1 MRVAGESRPGEGGA
15 PGAAAEGERVAGTTR
30 ISQAEGPR
38 AGGRPGEFDLL
49 LWIGA
54 DGVTLSGLGQGGKVT
69 LTRDRGYSR
78 VARFTPHT
86 EADVQEM
93 LGAIGVETLD
103 DLFADVRPG
112 YEGELDLP
120 PALSEYE
127 ALREVSTLAK
137 QNASGLPIFLGAGAY
152 DRIVPSAIGA
162 IISRGE
168 FLTSYT
174 PYQPEISQ
182 GTLQS
187 IFEFQSM
194 ISELTGLEIS
204 NASVYDGAN
213 AVVEAALMTAR
224 LTKRDPKVAVSAG
237 LNPRYR
243 EVMETYR
250 VEVMDLPFED
260 GTTDF
265 SDLPDDVS
273 GVFVQSPNYLGVV
286 EDVEAASQAAHDVDA
301 LCVAVCDPISLS
313 VLEAPGNLGADVA
326 VGEAQPLGMPLM
338 FGGPYAGYMATK
350 EEYVRQLPGRITGE
364 TIDQDGKLAYVLTLR
379 GREQDIRRARANS
392 NICTNQALTALA
404 ATVYTALMGPD
415 GLREVAELSISKA
428 HYLAGRL
435 QASGFRLRYSEA
447 PFLWEFAV
455 ELPDVV
461 RANEALLEAGIVGG
475 LDLGDGAMLVA
486 VTEKRTRDELDAFV
500 EVVSDA
506 L

>member
-1 MRVAGESRPGEGGA
+1 
-15 PGAAAEGERVAGTTR
+15 
-30 ISQAEGPR
+30 
-38 AGGRPGEFDLL
+38 
-49 LWIGA
+49 
-54 DGVTLSGLGQGGKVT
+54 
-69 LTRDRGYSR
+69 

-93 LGAIGVETLD
+93 LDAIGVETLD
-103 DLFADVRPG
+103 DLFADVQPR

-127 ALREVSTLAK
+127 ALSEVDALARV
-137 QNASGLPIFLGAGAY
+137 NVSGLPIFLGAGAY

-213 AVVEAALMTAR
+213 AAVEAALMTAR

-243 EVMETYR
+243 EVIETYR
-250 VEVMDLPFED
+250 VEVVDLPFD
-260 GTTDF
+260 NGVTDF
-265 SDLPDDVS
+265 SNLPDDVC
-273 GVFVQSPNYLGVV
+273 GVFVQSPNFFGVV
-286 EDVEAASQAAHDVDA
+286 EDIGAASEAAHDVDA

-338 FGGPYAGYMATK
+338 FGGPYAGYMATR
-350 EEYVRQLPGRITGE
+350 EDFVRQLPGRITGE
-364 TIDQDGKLAYVLTLR
+364 TIDKDGKLAYVLTLR

-404 ATVYTALMGPD
+404 ATVYTALMGPE
-415 GLREVAELSISKA
+415 GLRQVAELSISKA
-428 HYLAGRL
+428 HYLAEMV
-435 QASGFRLRYSEA
+435 QASGFRLRYPDES
-447 PFLWEFAV
+447 FLWEFAV
-455 ELPDVV
+455 ELPDVQ

-486 VTEKRTRDELDAFV
+486 VTEKRTREELDAFV
-500 EVVSDA
+500 EVVADA

>member
-1 MRVAGESRPGEGGA
+1 
-15 PGAAAEGERVAGTTR
+15 
-30 ISQAEGPR
+30 
-38 AGGRPGEFDLL
+38 
-49 LWIGA
+49 
-54 DGVTLSGLGQGGKVT
+54 
-69 LTRDRGYSR
+69 

-86 EADVQEM
+86 EADVEEM
-93 LGAIGVETLD
+93 LDAIGVETLD
-103 DLFADVRPG
+103 DLFADVHPK
-112 YEGELDLP
+112 YEGELGLP

-127 ALREVSTLAK
+127 ALREVDVLAK
-137 QNASGLPIFLGAGAY
+137 ENVWGLPIFLGAGAY

-213 AVVEAALMTAR
+213 ATVEAALMTAR

-243 EVMETYR
+243 EVIETYR
-250 VEVMDLPFED
+250 VEVVDLPFED
-260 GTTDF
+260 GATNF
-265 SDLPDDVS
+265 SNLPDDVS
-273 GVFVQSPNYLGVV
+273 GVFVQSPNFFGVV
-286 EDVEAASQAAHDVDA
+286 EDIGTASEAAHDGDA

-326 VGEAQPLGMPLM
+326 VGEAQPLGMPLT
-338 FGGPYAGYMATK
+338 FGGPYAGYMATR
-350 EEYVRQLPGRITGE
+350 EDFVRQLPGRITGE
-364 TIDQDGKLAYVLTLR
+364 TIDKNGKLAYVLTLR

-404 ATVYTALMGPD
+404 ATVYTALMGPE

-428 HYLAGRL
+428 HYLAERL
-435 QASGFRLRYSEA
+435 QASGFRLRYPDA

-455 ELPDVV
+455 ELPDV
-461 RANEALLEAGIVGG
+461 AQASEALLEAGIVGG

-486 VTEKRTRDELDAFV
+486 VTEKRTREELDAFV
-500 EVVSDA
+500 EVVADA

>member
-1 MRVAGESRPGEGGA
+1 
-15 PGAAAEGERVAGTTR
+15 
-30 ISQAEGPR
+30 
-38 AGGRPGEFDLL
+38 
-49 LWIGA
+49 
-54 DGVTLSGLGQGGKVT
+54 
-69 LTRDRGYSR
+69 

-93 LGAIGVETLD
+93 LEAIGVETLD
-103 DLFADVRPG
+103 DLFADIHPEF
-112 YEGELDLP
+112 EGDLDLP
-120 PALSEYE
+120 GAISEYE
-127 ALREVSTLAK
+127 ALREVDALASK
-137 QNASGLPIFLGAGAY
+137 NVAGLPIFLGAGAY
-152 DRIVPSAIGA
+152 DRIVPSAVGA

-168 FLTSYT
+168 YLTCYT

-224 LTKRDPKVAVSAG
+224 LTKRNPKVAVSAG

-250 VEVMDLPFED
+250 VEVIDLPFED

-265 SDLPDDVS
+265 SSVPEDVS
-273 GVFVQSPNYLGVV
+273 GVFVQSPNFFGVV
-286 EDVEAASQAAHDVDA
+286 EDVGVASEAAHGVGA
-301 LCVAVCDPISLS
+301 LSVAVCDPLSLS
-313 VLEAPGNLGADVA
+313 ILEAPGNLGADVA

-350 EEYVRQLPGRITGE
+350 EEFVRQLPGRITGE
-364 TIDQDGKLAYVLTLR
+364 TIDEDGKLAYVLTLR

-404 ATVYTALMGPD
+404 ATVYTALMGPE
-415 GLREVAELSISKA
+415 GLRKVAELSISKA
-428 HYLAGRL
+428 HYLGDRL
-435 QASGFRLRYSEA
+435 QASGFRLRYQEA

-455 ELPDVV
+455 ELPDVARV
-461 RANEALLEAGIVGG
+461 NEALLEAGIVGG
-475 LDLGDGAMLVA
+475 LDIGDGTMLVA
-486 VTEKRTRDELDAFV
+486 VTEKRTKDELDDFV
-500 EVVSDA
+500 EVVADA
-506 L
+506 V

>member
-1 MRVAGESRPGEGGA
+1 M
-15 PGAAAEGERVAGTTR
+15 
-30 ISQAEGPR
+30 
-38 AGGRPGEFDLL
+38 
-49 LWIGA
+49 
-54 DGVTLSGLGQGGKVT
+54 
-69 LTRDRGYSR
+69 
-78 VARFTPHT
+78 ARFTPHT
-86 EADVQEM
+86 EADIQEM

-103 DLFADVRPG
+103 DLFADVAPKL
-112 YEGELDLP
+112 EGELDLP
-120 PALSEYE
+120 PAASEYE
-127 ALREVSTLAK
+127 ALREVDSMARE
-137 QNASGLPIFLGAGAY
+137 NVSGLPIFLGGGAY
-152 DRIVPSAIGA
+152 DRIVPSAVGA

-224 LTKRDPKVAVSAG
+224 LTKRDPKVAVSKG

-243 EVMETYR
+243 EVIETYL
-250 VEVMDLPFED
+250 VETVELPFEN

-265 SDLPDDVS
+265 SDVPDDVS
-273 GVFVQSPNYLGVV
+273 GVFVQSPNFLGVV
-286 EDVEAASQAAHDVDA
+286 EDIGAASEAAHGVGA
-301 LCVAVCDPISLS
+301 LSVAVCDPISLS
-313 VLEAPGNLGADVA
+313 ILEAPGNLGADVA
-326 VGEAQPLGMPLM
+326 VGEAQPLGMPLL

-350 EEYVRQLPGRITGE
+350 EEFVRQLPGRIAGE
-364 TIDQDGKLAYVLTLR
+364 TVDKDGRLAYVLTLR
-379 GREQDIRRARANS
+379 GREQDIRRAKANS

-404 ATVYTALMGPD
+404 ATVYTALMGPE

-428 HYLAGRL
+428 HYLAEKL
-435 QASGFRLRYSEA
+435 QDAGLELRYPDA

-455 ELPDVV
+455 ELPDVE

-486 VTEKRTRDELDAFV
+486 VTEKRTKEELDAFV
-500 EVVSDA
+500 EVVA
-506 L
+506 NGL

>member
-1 MRVAGESRPGEGGA
+1 
-15 PGAAAEGERVAGTTR
+15 
-30 ISQAEGPR
+30 
-38 AGGRPGEFDLL
+38 
-49 LWIGA
+49 
-54 DGVTLSGLGQGGKVT
+54 
-69 LTRDRGYSR
+69 
-78 VARFTPHT
+78 
-86 EADVQEM
+86 M
-93 LGAIGVETLD
+93 LGAVGVETLD
-103 DLFADVRPG
+103 DLFADVHPR
-112 YEGELDLP
+112 YEGEIDLP

-127 ALREVSTLAK
+127 ALTEVDALAK
-137 QNASGLPIFLGAGAY
+137 ENVSGLPIFLGAGAY

-224 LTKRDPKVAVSAG
+224 LTKKDPKVAVSAG

-243 EVMETYR
+243 EVIETYR
-250 VEVMDLPFED
+250 VEVVDLQFEN

-265 SDLPDDVS
+265 SNLPDVS
-273 GVFVQSPNYLGVV
+273 GVFVQSPNFFGVV
-286 EDVEAASQAAHDVDA
+286 EDIGAASEAAHGVDA

-326 VGEAQPLGMPLM
+326 VGEAQPLGMPLI
-338 FGGPYAGYMATK
+338 FGGPYAGYMATR
-350 EEYVRQLPGRITGE
+350 EDFVRQLPGRITGE
-364 TIDQDGKLAYVLTLR
+364 TIDKDGKLAYVLTLR

-404 ATVYTALMGPD
+404 ATVYTALMGPE

-428 HYLAGRL
+428 HYLAERL
-435 QASGFRLRYSEA
+435 QASGFGLRFPDA

-455 ELPDVV
+455 ELPDVQ
-461 RANEALLEAGIVGG
+461 RANETLLEAGIVGG
-475 LDLGDGAMLVA
+475 LDLGNGAMLVA
-486 VTEKRTRDELDAFV
+486 VTEKRTREELDAFV
-500 EVVSDA
+500 EVVAHA